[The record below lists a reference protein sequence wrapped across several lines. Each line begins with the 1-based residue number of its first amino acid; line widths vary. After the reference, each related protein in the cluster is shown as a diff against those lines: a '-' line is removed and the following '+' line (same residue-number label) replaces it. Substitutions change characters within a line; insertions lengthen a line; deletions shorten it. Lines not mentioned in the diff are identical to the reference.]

1 MGKRPADD
9 NTKDKH
15 QLMSDCF
22 GLSSPDGLSPGIGS
36 LI

>member
-1 MGKRPADD
+1 MGKRTVDS

-15 QLMSDCF
+15 QLISDYF
-22 GLSSPDGLSPGIGS
+22 GLSSRDGLSPGIGS